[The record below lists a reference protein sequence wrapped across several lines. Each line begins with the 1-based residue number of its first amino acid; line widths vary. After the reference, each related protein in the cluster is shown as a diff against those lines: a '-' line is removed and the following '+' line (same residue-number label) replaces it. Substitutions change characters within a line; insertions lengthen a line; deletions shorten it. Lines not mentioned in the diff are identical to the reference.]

1 MPEPLWGWGSCRKP
15 GGILSWNGLLLVSE
29 VRGPIAHRAR
39 QRQVQIE
46 FDYAWSD
53 YRPAVERAAA
63 MRFMYLRSLMLAWLR
78 EANMRSLAAHCHLG
92 LGRLRQRAGVQRR
105 AEDPIAAAAR

>member
-1 MPEPLWGWGSCRKP
+1 
-15 GGILSWNGLLLVSE
+15 
-29 VRGPIAHRAR
+29 
-39 QRQVQIE
+39 
-46 FDYAWSD
+46 
-53 YRPAVERAAA
+53 